1 MPVCYTCKCIYIGIL
16 IIFLQSLENEKTDFN
31 QVIQFINP
39 CKPNILINK
48 VVLKF
53 YQKKKKTLGVFC
65 ILEINMFTLQPFHF
79 YIKL

>member
-53 YQKKKKTLGVFC
+53 YQKKKKNFRS
-65 ILEINMFTLQPFHF
+65 ILYFGNKHVYTVTFPFLH
-79 YIKL
+79 